1 MLTPIIAQRHAYDQ
15 RSEDHLRYVRVSL
28 MLAIC
33 IQLFCQMVYHPRTLE
48 ERKLVRDGELGGHTD
63 FGFVDNCALHFL

>member
-1 MLTPIIAQRHAYDQ
+1 MLDRKKVIDEIITQRHAYDH

-28 MLAIC
+28 VLATC

-48 ERKLVRDGELGGHTD
+48 ERKLIRDGEGGGHTD
-63 FGFVDNCALHFL
+63 FG